1 MKLVRWKR
9 FTWDLTKL
17 PTPAPPLAERYNI
30 RTAFADDHV
39 GVSHI
44 ILSAFTLDS
53 AWGDTFATVKDW
65 LQAQIDA
72 AFEREAAAAIV
83 VTHGQRVIAASAI
96 NTDPEAD
103 THLLSGPCV
112 SMEYR
117 NRGIG
122 TALLYATL
130 SQLHQSGLT
139 RVHGITKWNVAA
151 AKFVYPKFGA
161 AEADHLFE
169 PALIRT

>member
-9 FTWDLTKL
+9 FTWDLSKL
-17 PTPAPPLAERYNI
+17 PNPDPKLDERYNI
-30 RTAFADDHV
+30 RVAFADDRPN
-39 GVSHI
+39 VSHL
-44 ILSAFTLDS
+44 ILSAFTLDT

-65 LQAQIDA
+65 LQAQIEA
-72 AFEREAAAAIV
+72 AFEREAAPAMV

-103 THLLSGPCV
+103 TNLLSGPCV

-117 NRGIG
+117 NRGLG
-122 TALLYATL
+122 TALLHHTL
-130 SQLHQSGLT
+130 NQLKQSGLT
-139 RVHGITKWNVAA
+139 QAHGIAKWNVAA

-161 AEADHLFE
+161 QEAEHEFE